1 MDRFIIDR
9 CDQSVLHS
17 KGTYS
22 SESCNTLGIS
32 FSSRLQ
38 AGGLYER
45 KGEFFTEGEGR
56 ASTGIEEGS
65 SKRKETASAMELAP
79 SLRLY

>member
-9 CDQSVLHS
+9 CDQSVIHN

-22 SESCNTLGIS
+22 FEACNTLGIFFPS
-32 FSSRLQ
+32 QLQ

-45 KGEFFTEGEGR
+45 KGEVFTEGKDRLLR
-56 ASTGIEEGS
+56 ASKEGS
-65 SKRKETASAMELAP
+65 SSGKETASAMELAA

>member
-22 SESCNTLGIS
+22 SESCNTLGIF

-45 KGEFFTEGEGR
+45 KGVVFTEGKERLLR
-56 ASTGIEEGS
+56 ASKEGS

>member
-9 CDQSVLHS
+9 CNQSVLHS

-22 SESCNTLGIS
+22 SESCNTLGIF
-32 FSSRLQ
+32 FSSQLQ
-38 AGGLYER
+38 TGGLYER
-45 KGEFFTEGEGR
+45 KGVVFTKGEDR
-56 ASTGIEEGS
+56 LLQAWKEGS
-65 SKRKETASAMELAP
+65 SDRKETASAMELAP

>member
-22 SESCNTLGIS
+22 SESCNTLGIF
-32 FSSRLQ
+32 FSSQLQ

-45 KGEFFTEGEGR
+45 KGEVFTEGGGT

>member
-22 SESCNTLGIS
+22 SEACNTLGIF

-45 KGEFFTEGEGR
+45 KGEVFTEGEER
-56 ASTGIEEGS
+56 LLRVSKEGS
-65 SKRKETASAMELAP
+65 SDGKEIAPAMELAP

>member
-9 CDQSVLHS
+9 CDQSVLHG

-22 SESCNTLGIS
+22 SEPCNTLGIF

-45 KGEFFTEGEGR
+45 KGEVFTEGEDR
-56 ASTGIEEGS
+56 LLQAWKESYS
-65 SKRKETASAMELAP
+65 SGKETASAMELAP

>member
-22 SESCNTLGIS
+22 SESCNTLGIF
-32 FSSRLQ
+32 FSSQLQ

-45 KGEFFTEGEGR
+45 EGVVFTEGEGT
-56 ASTGIEEGS
+56 ASTGVKGGS
-65 SKRKETASAMELAP
+65 SDGKETASAMELAP

>member
-9 CDQSVLHS
+9 CDQSVLHN

-22 SESCNTLGIS
+22 SESCNTLGIF

-45 KGEFFTEGEGR
+45 KGEFFTEGKERLLR
-56 ASTGIEEGS
+56 ASKEGS
-65 SKRKETASAMELAP
+65 SKRKGTASAMELAP